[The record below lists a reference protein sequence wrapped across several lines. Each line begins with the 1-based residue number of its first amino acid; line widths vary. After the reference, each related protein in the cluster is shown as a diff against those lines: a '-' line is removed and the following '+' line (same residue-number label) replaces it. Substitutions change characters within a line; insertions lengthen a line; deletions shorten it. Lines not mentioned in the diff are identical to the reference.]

1 MSHLRCSNAQCGAT
15 FDLHDRVLACPRC
28 ADLMEVAYAPVPLAP
43 DALKARWRQRRGSLD
58 LRDRSGVWRFREFL
72 PDVDSAQAIVSLG
85 EGNVPVL
92 PGPRSAA
99 WCGLRN
105 VSFKHL
111 GWNPTGCF
119 KDLGMTVGMTEAR
132 YLGAKTVACAS
143 TGNTAASM
151 SAYAARAGIAA
162 HVYLPKGAVSAAKL
176 AQSLDYG
183 AEVVEIDGNFD
194 QALQKLLASCG
205 PEVYFLNS
213 INPFRVE
220 GQKTVIFELLD
231 QREWD
236 PPDYIVVPGG
246 NLGNTAAFG
255 KALEELRSAGLI
267 EKLPR
272 LVVVQAEGANP
283 LVRTWRSGVDELQ
296 AIAEPE
302 TAATAIRIGA
312 PRSWKKALRALRF
325 TDGTVLDVTDQEIAE
340 AKAVI
345 GSDGIGC
352 EPASA
357 TTLAGIRKLVSQGH
371 VGRDAS
377 VVAIL
382 TGHVLKDTEYIIKS
396 HASGLRVAASREV
409 AALVRESGEI
419 DITVPASIANLGPG
433 LDTLAVAVQLYLQLQ
448 ARFVPGG
455 RNELHFDFGDLRLEG
470 TNAIECAFLRM
481 AQRDGRDFPA
491 LEVAVRSDI
500 PLGAGLGSSAAAT
513 VAGLRLYAA
522 VNGVRS
528 DQELLQVAAE
538 LEGHPDNAAAAL
550 LGGLASSCQVHGAV
564 LATASPW
571 PPEISFIVLTP
582 ELALATP
589 VSRRVLPKLISRAD
603 AVFNAQRVA
612 LLFQALQT
620 GDYRLLK
627 EALRDRWHQPFRGP
641 LVPGLQKALELEHP
655 DLLGVC
661 LSGAGPSLVALAQH
675 NHSAIAA
682 LLEEAYAPL
691 RIPFTTRILRAHP
704 AAAQEPVLPL
714 PTTSALP
721 NATTA
726 AATQTSEVQ

>member
-1 MSHLRCSNAQCGAT
+1 MSHLRCSNPACGSSLP
-15 FDLHDRVLACPRC
+15 LHERTVACPRC
-28 ADLMEVAYAPVPLAP
+28 DDLLEIAYEPSPLDP
-43 DALKARWRQRRGSLD
+43 EDLKARWRRRRGSLD
-58 LRDRSGVWRFREFL
+58 PRDRSGVWRFREFL
-72 PDVDSAQAIVSLG
+72 PDVDGPDAVVTLG

-92 PGPRSAA
+92 RGPRSAA
-99 WCGLRN
+99 WCGLRSI
-105 VSFKHL
+105 SFKHL

-132 YLGAKTVACAS
+132 YLGAKTVGCAS

-151 SAYAARAGIAA
+151 AAYAARAGIAA
-162 HVYLPKGAVSAAKL
+162 RVYLPKGAVAPAKL

-194 QALQKLLASCG
+194 QALQELLASSG

-231 QREWD
+231 QLDWE

-255 KALEELRSAGLI
+255 KALEELKSARLI
-267 EKLPR
+267 EKAPHLI
-272 LVVVQAEGANP
+272 VVQAEGANP
-283 LVRTWRSGVDELQ
+283 LVRTWRSGADELQ
-296 AIAEPE
+296 VVAEPN

-325 TDGTVLDVTDQEIAE
+325 TGGTVLDVSDAEIAE
-340 AKAVI
+340 AKSLI
-345 GSDGIGC
+345 GADGIGC

-357 TTLAGIRKLVSQGH
+357 TTLAGIRKLVSEGSMD
-371 VGRDAS
+371 RDAS

-382 TGHVLKDTEYIIKS
+382 TGHVLKDADYILKAR
-396 HASGLRVAASREV
+396 ASASKLQATRPAAAAS
-409 AALVRESGEI
+409 EI
-419 DITVPASIANLGPG
+419 DLQVPASIANLGPG
-433 LDTLAVAVQLYLQLQ
+433 LDTLAVAVRLYLRLS
-448 ARFVPGG
+448 ARVVPGEK
-455 RNELHFDFGDLRLEG
+455 NELHFDFGDLRLEG
-470 TNAIECAFLRM
+470 PNAIERAFRHL

-491 LEVAVRSDI
+491 LEVAVRCDI
-500 PLGAGLGSSAAAT
+500 PIGSGLGSSAAAT
-513 VAGLRLYAA
+513 VAGLRLYAM
-522 VNGVRS
+522 VNGARS
-528 DQELLQVAAE
+528 TQELLESATE

-550 LGGLASSCQVHGAV
+550 LGGLASSCQVRSAV
-564 LATASPW
+564 VATTSEW
-571 PPEISFIVLTP
+571 PAEISFIVLTP
-582 ELALATP
+582 GLALSTP

-603 AVFNAQRVA
+603 AIFNAQRVA
-612 LLFQALQT
+612 LLFQALHT
-620 GDYRLLK
+620 RDYRLLK

-675 NHSAIAA
+675 NHTAVAA

-691 RIPFTTRILRAHP
+691 GIPFTTRILCAHP
-704 AAAQEPVLPL
+704 PGVHDAAPL
-714 PTTSALP
+714 STCVASSFPKP
-721 NATTA
+721 ATMRPA
-726 AATQTSEVQ
+726 ETSEAR